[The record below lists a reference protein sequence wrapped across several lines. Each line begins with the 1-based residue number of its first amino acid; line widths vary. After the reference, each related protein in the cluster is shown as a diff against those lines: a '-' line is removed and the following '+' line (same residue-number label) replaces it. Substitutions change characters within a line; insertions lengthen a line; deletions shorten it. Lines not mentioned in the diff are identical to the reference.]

1 MELGKLERQLKL
13 MALLAGNTNL
23 TNDEIASKLSLSK
36 RSVYRYLEAFRE
48 MGFIVERSGDI
59 YRLDKNSPFFREIS
73 GSGMFT
79 EDEAATISQLL
90 ASVSDNSTRV
100 RNLRR
105 KLERLYDYKVLENHE
120 TDLRLGENVSR
131 LYEAVKQH
139 LTVVLK
145 SYRSLHGNT
154 VSDRI
159 VEPYR
164 FMNSNDDIRCY
175 EPASGQ
181 NKTFKISRIG
191 EVKLLDIKW
200 ISEPAH
206 EQIYTDAFGF
216 TGTPIDTIKLRLSER
231 AASLMEEELPRSRRF
246 ITHADNNTYTFED
259 RTCSYLG
266 ATRFVLGLYNDIE
279 IIESAKFKEFIRKNI
294 KDLTHKFEY

>member
-73 GSGMFT
+73 GSVMFT

-90 ASVSDNSTRV
+90 ASVSDNSIRV

-145 SYRSLHGNT
+145 PYRSLHGNT

-231 AASLMEEELPRSRRF
+231 AASLMEEELPQTRNF
-246 ITHADNNTYTFED
+246 ITPLNDGTYVFED

-266 ATRFVLGLYNDIE
+266 ITRFVLGLYNDIE
-279 IIESAKFKEFIRKNI
+279 IIESAKFKEYIRKNI

>member
-1 MELGKLERQLKL
+1 M
-13 MALLAGNTNL
+13 
-23 TNDEIASKLSLSK
+23 
-36 RSVYRYLEAFRE
+36 
-48 MGFIVERSGDI
+48 
-59 YRLDKNSPFFREIS
+59 
-73 GSGMFT
+73 
-79 EDEAATISQLL
+79 
-90 ASVSDNSTRV
+90 
-100 RNLRR
+100 
-105 KLERLYDYKVLENHE
+105 
-120 TDLRLGENVSR
+120 
-131 LYEAVKQH
+131 
-139 LTVVLK
+139 
-145 SYRSLHGNT
+145 
-154 VSDRI
+154 SDRI

-216 TGTPIDTIKLRLSER
+216 TGTPINTIKLRLSER

>member
-73 GSGMFT
+73 GSVMFT

-181 NKTFKISRIG
+181 NKTFKIR
-191 EVKLLDIKW
+191 
-200 ISEPAH
+200 
-206 EQIYTDAFGF
+206 
-216 TGTPIDTIKLRLSER
+216 
-231 AASLMEEELPRSRRF
+231 RS
-246 ITHADNNTYTFED
+246 
-259 RTCSYLG
+259 
-266 ATRFVLGLYNDIE
+266 
-279 IIESAKFKEFIRKNI
+279 
-294 KDLTHKFEY
+294 

>member
-13 MALLAGNTNL
+13 MTLLAGNTSM
-23 TNDEIASKLSLSK
+23 TNEEIASQLSLSK
-36 RSVYRYLEAFRE
+36 RSVYRYLEAFRD

-73 GSGMFT
+73 DNIMFT

-90 ASVSDNSTRV
+90 ASVSDNSIRAKS
-100 RNLRR
+100 LRR
-105 KLERLYDYKVLENHE
+105 KLERLYDYKVIADH
-120 TDLRLGENVSR
+120 DADRRLSDNTSR

-145 SYRSLHGNT
+145 SYRSLHGES

-175 EPASGQ
+175 EPSSKQ

-231 AASLMEEELPRSRRF
+231 AASLMKEELPQTRNF
-246 ITHADNNTYTFED
+246 ITPINDGTYVFED

-266 ATRFVLGLYNDIE
+266 VTRFVLGLYNDIE
-279 IIESAKFKEFIRKNI
+279 IIESAKFKEYIRKNI
-294 KDLTHKFEY
+294 KDLTHKFGY